1 MSKGPLFA
9 AEERVSLY
17 YSQCWIGAF
26 LVVDMKKL
34 RQKALIIMTE
44 SWKML
49 LTGSLLTEIG
59 KLVQLSS
66 VLKMRM
72 QRPLLLYQ
80 SLKSLRPELLE
91 LSKQIKE
98 ILKGADQYGG
108 GGGWA
113 GC

>member
-1 MSKGPLFA
+1 
-9 AEERVSLY
+9 
-17 YSQCWIGAF
+17 
-26 LVVDMKKL
+26 MKKL